1 MTTTH
6 VLRILN
12 IPFNLTNYEKEIEVI
27 ATDLSKADIV
37 HLTLNAIRYLT
48 QDNVPIAIS
57 LISRL
62 VFTTECSKNFA

>member
-6 VLRILN
+6 VLSILN